1 MDKGRN
7 LLPWILGGLPM
18 ATLAIAIT
26 VGWAKGIAPN
36 NSPAPSQTA
45 AHILPDAEVTTA
57 PAPAPAPPLTVAQI
71 RPVTPSIA
79 PNVEANRQIWECT
92 INGVK
97 TFSDNPCGD
106 KSSLREI
113 GPINRMDPT
122 PVLPHSRSYV
132 PESSGQP
139 KYSYPT
145 QQADSYPSD
154 QQSADNSYPVFVGV
168 PFRERG
174 RPDHDRRPGH
184 EERGRSDHEHRPYS
198 QPHSQPQSHNRGPQP
213 LRN

>member
-7 LLPWILGGLPM
+7 LLPWILGGLSM
-18 ATLAIAIT
+18 ATVAIAIT

-45 AHILPDAEVTTA
+45 THMLPDAEATTASA
-57 PAPAPAPPLTVAQI
+57 PAPAPTLTVAQI
-71 RPVTPSIA
+71 RQVTPPIA
-79 PNVEANRQIWECT
+79 PNSEPNRQIWECT
-92 INGVK
+92 INGLK

-113 GPINRMDPT
+113 GPINRMEPT
-122 PVLPHSRSYV
+122 PILPPSRSYV

-139 KYSYPT
+139 KYSYPIE
-145 QQADSYPSD
+145 QADSYPGE
-154 QQSADNSYPVFVGV
+154 QQSADNSYAADNSYPVFVGI
-168 PFRERG
+168 PFDGRR
-174 RPDHDRRPGH
+174 RPDH

-198 QPHSQPQSHNRGPQP
+198 QPQSHNRGPQP